1 MRGGWFK
8 RTWTIDDDGIHED
21 RRDALPVHISWNELE
36 SRTVTTFLGGGKSIR
51 IALDPEPRRSF
62 MRAADDEW
70 KMRQPERHAMNKS
83 RTYKRLKI
91 ATFVVMPTILL
102 GPVVTMWILVYLYR
116 RFSFFERL
124 PEVLDKAIRMTIL
137 NICMLVAFWI
147 YVYIKVIRKYNR
159 DRTMAF

>member
-1 MRGGWFK
+1 
-8 RTWTIDDDGIHED
+8 
-21 RRDALPVHISWNELE
+21 
-36 SRTVTTFLGGGKSIR
+36 
-51 IALDPEPRRSF
+51 
-62 MRAADDEW
+62 
-70 KMRQPERHAMNKS
+70 MN
-83 RTYKRLKI
+83 RNRMYKRLKI
-91 ATFVVMPTILL
+91 ATFVVMPMILL

-124 PEVLDKAIRMTIL
+124 PEVLDKAMRMTIL